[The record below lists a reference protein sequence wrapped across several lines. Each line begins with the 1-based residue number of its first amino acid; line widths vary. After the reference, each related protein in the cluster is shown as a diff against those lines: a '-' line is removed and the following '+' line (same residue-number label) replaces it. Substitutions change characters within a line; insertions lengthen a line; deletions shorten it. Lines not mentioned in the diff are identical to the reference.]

1 MHYCFI
7 TGFLRSGTTLL
18 EKLVHAL
25 PGACIGP
32 QPFPFLYYDTKR
44 AFLRAR
50 GAGEE
55 RYPLGSLFRE
65 ERYRPEDFHA
75 FLRSHRLT
83 PEATAASFAA
93 MRGYNGW
100 KLPALAEHA
109 QVGDVLCGRVEHL
122 VLQLSTTE
130 LRADQ
135 VPQQPQEPDAVA
147 RRQRR
152 GPEVALDVLGRL
164 G

>member
-50 GAGEE
+50 GCDAIQGYLLGRPVSADEIPAALE
-55 RYPLGSLFRE
+55 RIRTTLG
-65 ERYRPEDFHA
+65 P
-75 FLRSHRLT
+75 
-83 PEATAASFAA
+83 P
-93 MRGYNGW
+93 
-100 KLPALAEHA
+100 
-109 QVGDVLCGRVEHL
+109 
-122 VLQLSTTE
+122 
-130 LRADQ
+130 
-135 VPQQPQEPDAVA
+135 VA
-147 RRQRR
+147 RARPRR
-152 GPEVALDVLGRL
+152 RRARGAARR
-164 G
+164 